1 VEPLVLSVNRGYK
14 YELQVNNKERT
25 HLAMFA
31 GTARFA
37 WNWGLAQRL
46 KQYKENEGDERYTD
60 AMKQHKELNVLKQ
73 SDFSWMYQ
81 VSKCV
86 PQEALRDLQKAFENF
101 FNDLKKRRE
110 TGSKPQFGF
119 PKFKK
124 KGKCKDT
131 FRLTGTIKVFPDA
144 KLVQLPRL
152 KKLRLKE
159 KPQLHPA
166 ANIHSATVSRT
177 ADRWYVSLTVTEDVQ
192 KLPEK
197 SCVPDTTIG
206 LDAGL
211 AKFMALSNG
220 LYVPRLKFLQQRL
233 RKLRRLSKAHSRKTK
248 GSNNRK
254 KSAMKLARF
263 HRKVANTRN
272 DFHHKLSTYLVK
284 SHDVIVIEDLYIKGL
299 ITNKKLRSYW
309 GDHAHG
315 ELQRMLTYKGQK
327 YGTTIIKAD
336 RWFPSS
342 KLCSNCLLPH
352 KNLTLR
358 ARTFTCTFCGHSLD
372 RDLNASL
379 NLAQYYSM
387 FIHPNLHPVAESSA
401 ETLNAWGE
409 PIRLPTGSTA
419 RRSKKK
425 ATNAQI
431 SRH

>member
-1 VEPLVLSVNRGYK
+1 VSVNRGYK
-14 YELQVNNKERT
+14 YELKVNNKERT

-46 KQYKENEGDERYTD
+46 KQYKENEGNDRYTD
-60 AMKQHKELNVLKQ
+60 AMKQHKELNVLKK
-73 SDFSWMYQ
+73 SAFAWMYQ

-86 PQEALRDLQKAFENF
+86 PQEALRDLQTAFENF

-110 TGSKPQFGF
+110 TGTIGSKPQFGF

-124 KGKCKDT
+124 KGKCKDK

-159 KPQLHPA
+159 KPQLPPSA
-166 ANIHSATVSRT
+166 KILSATVSRA
-177 ADRWYVSLTVTEDVQ
+177 ADRWYVSLTVTEDDQ
-192 KLPEK
+192 ELPAK
-197 SCVPDTTIG
+197 NCIPDVTIG

-220 LYVPRLKFLQQRL
+220 LYVPRLKFLQNRL
-233 RKLRRLSKAHSRKTK
+233 RKLRRLSKAHSRKTT

-254 KSAMKLARF
+254 RSAMKLARF

-272 DFHHKLSTYLVK
+272 DFHHKFSTCLVK

-299 ITNKKLRSYW
+299 IKNKKLSRYW
-309 GDHAHG
+309 ADHAHG
-315 ELQRMLTYKGQK
+315 ELQRMLTYKGKK
-327 YGTTIIKAD
+327 YGTTVIKAD

-358 ARTFTCTFCGHSLD
+358 DRTFTCAFCGQSID
-372 RDLNASL
+372 RDLNASI
-379 NLAQYYSM
+379 NLEQYYYM
-387 FIHPNLHPVAESSA
+387 FIHSKLHPVAESSA
-401 ETLNAWGE
+401 ETKNACGE

-419 RRSKKK
+419 RRNKKK
-425 ATNAQI
+425 AANVQI
-431 SRH
+431 SEH

>member
-1 VEPLVLSVNRGYK
+1 MSVNRGYK
-14 YELQVNNKERT
+14 YELKVNNKERT
-25 HLAMFA
+25 LLAMYA

-46 KQYKENEGDERYTD
+46 KRYNENEGNDRYTD
-60 AMKQHKELNVLKQ
+60 AMKQHKELNVLKK
-73 SDFSWMYQ
+73 SAFAWMYQ

-101 FNDLKKRRE
+101 FADLKKRRE
-110 TGSKPQFGF
+110 TGSKPQVGF

-131 FRLTGTIKVFPDA
+131 FRLTGTIKVFSEA

-159 KPQLHPA
+159 KPELHPSTK
-166 ANIHSATVSRT
+166 ILSVTVSRT

-197 SCVPDTTIG
+197 CCVPDTLVGI
-206 LDAGL
+206 DAGL

-220 LYVPRLKFLQQRL
+220 LYVPRLKFLHQRL
-233 RKLRRLSKAHSRKTK
+233 RQLKRLSQAHSRKKK

-263 HRKVANTRN
+263 YRKVTNTRT
-272 DFHHKLSTYLVK
+272 DFHQKLSTYLVK
-284 SHDVIVIEDLYIKGL
+284 NHDVIVIEDLYLKGL
-299 ITNKKLRSYW
+299 IKNKKLSRYW
-309 GDHAHG
+309 ADHAHG
-315 ELQRMLTYKGQK
+315 ELQRMLTYKSKK
-327 YGTTIIKAD
+327 YGTTLIKAD

-342 KLCSNCLLPH
+342 QLCSNCLLPH
-352 KNLTLR
+352 KTLTLQD
-358 ARTFTCTFCGHSLD
+358 RTFTCAFCGQSLD
-372 RDLNASL
+372 RDTNASI
-379 NLAQYYSM
+379 NLEQYYYM
-387 FIHPNLHPVAESSA
+387 FIHPRLYPVAESSA
-401 ETLNAWGE
+401 ETLNACGE

-419 RRSKKK
+419 RRSRKK
-425 ATNAQI
+425 ATNV
-431 SRH
+431 

>member
-1 VEPLVLSVNRGYK
+1 MSVNRGYK
-14 YELQVNNKERT
+14 YERKANNKERT
-25 HLAMFA
+25 RLAMFA

-46 KQYKENEGDERYTD
+46 KRYKENEGKDRYTD
-60 AMKQHKELNVLKQ
+60 AMKQHQELNVLKQ
-73 SDFSWMYQ
+73 SEFAWMYH

-101 FNDLKKRRE
+101 FADLKNRRE

-131 FRLTGTIKVFPDA
+131 FRLTGTIKVFPED

-159 KPQLHPA
+159 KPVLPPS
-166 ANIHSATVSRT
+166 ANILSVTVSRT
-177 ADRWYVSLTVTEDVQ
+177 ADRWYVSLTVTEEAQ

-197 SCVPDTTIG
+197 CCTPDTLIG

-211 AKFMALSNG
+211 TKFMALSNG

-233 RKLRRLSKAHSRKTK
+233 RQLRRLSKAHSRKKK

-272 DFHHKLSTYLVK
+272 DFHHKLSTCLVK
-284 SHDVIVIEDLYIKGL
+284 SHDVIVIEDLHIKGL
-299 ITNKKLRSYW
+299 ITNKKLSSYW
-309 GDHAHG
+309 ADHAHG
-315 ELQRMLTYKGQK
+315 ELQRMLTYKGKK
-327 YGTTIIKAD
+327 YGTTLIKAD

-342 KLCSNCLLPH
+342 QLCSNCLLPH
-352 KNLTLR
+352 KYLTLQD
-358 ARTFTCTFCGHSLD
+358 RTFTCAFCGQSLD
-372 RDLNASL
+372 RDTNASI
-379 NLAQYYSM
+379 NLEQYYYM
-387 FIHPNLHPVAESSA
+387 FIHPRFHPVAESSA
-401 ETLNAWGE
+401 ETLNACGE

-419 RRSKKK
+419 RRSRKK
-425 ATNAQI
+425 ATNVQI